1 MNRVI
6 LVVLSAIGLSG
17 SASIALADDRL
28 DELVAQCGDCH
39 GADGV
44 SAHEDVPTIAGQS
57 AAFLAKALRT
67 YRERGRPCIKSSYR
81 AGDTERPK
89 TDMCKVAGGLSDED
103 MQALGEHYAAQPFR
117 AAPQPFDAALA
128 ETGAALHQ
136 KHCDAC
142 HGDGAAHANR
152 GPRLAG
158 QWVTYLR
165 TSLRFVP
172 TGEHLVP
179 PAMENTLVEL
189 DPQEIDA
196 LMHYYASQ
204 QGEQPT
210 GQQE

>member
-6 LVVLSAIGLSG
+6 LVVLLTAGLSG
-17 SASIALADDRL
+17 SASVAHANDRS
-28 DELVAQCGDCH
+28 DELIAQCGDCH

-44 SAHEDVPTIAGQS
+44 SAHEDVPTIAGQ
-57 AAFLAKALRT
+57 AAPFLEKALRT
-67 YRERGRPCIKSSYR
+67 YREWGRPCIKSSYR
-81 AGDTERPK
+81 AGDTARPK
-89 TDMCKVAGGLSDED
+89 TDMCRVAEGLSDED
-103 MQALGEHYAAQPFR
+103 VQALGEHYAAQPFR
-117 AAPQPFDAALA
+117 AAPQPFDDALA

-136 KHCDAC
+136 QYCDAC
-142 HGDGAAHANR
+142 HGDGAGHANR

-165 TSLRFVP
+165 TSMRFVP

-179 PAMENTLVEL
+179 PAMENTLLEL

-204 QGEQPT
+204 QADQQT